1 MGIYSINNEAF
12 GKNYEVAADES
23 YVGTEGGLIAMLDI
37 QRNNHAIFE
46 SLIAR
51 DFQEAYMIH
60 EGASDEELISF
71 NEASI
76 GGIIDKIKAG
86 VKKIWEKVKGIFK
99 NFIAKIDGII
109 SRDTKELVKKYHKTI
124 VVKDLSKVKYKFSKP
139 LAGFNTILN
148 ELKADTAFKKYTDM
162 VFGKLNDDW
171 NGIKA
176 IGDKIRDGE
185 YKDEI
190 VTAIFTA
197 NLKLKGFNDFK
208 SLKKDMHEACFDTK
222 YEEEGVSNDT
232 VSYVESVL
240 NGQADDIKDI
250 KKMQTAADK
259 HFNALLKE
267 IDRVKKEFAD
277 NTDKNAYTVTYGK
290 GMVDKPSAPEG
301 NLQGRT
307 AYAGTKEA
315 IVTGAKRASTLH
327 DAILNIQT
335 VYTQTV
341 SYFLDEIKFNV
352 AQCKKLYMKL
362 ATYNDKKAKN
372 EAFEMYLDAVAE
384 AAEYEFYSD
393 FDEIDM

>member
-12 GKNYEVAADES
+12 GKNYEVTADES

-124 VVKDLSKVKYKFSKP
+124 VVKDLSKVKYKFCKP
-139 LAGFNTILN
+139 LEGFNKILK
-148 ELKADTAFKKYTDM
+148 ELKEDNAFTKYTDM

-185 YKDEI
+185 YKDDVI
-190 VTAIFTA
+190 TAIF
-197 NLKLKGFNDFK
+197 NNKLGLKGFSDFK
-208 SLKKDMHEACFDTK
+208 SFKKDMHEVCFDSK

-240 NGQADDIKDI
+240 NGQADDIKDV

-290 GMVDKPSAPEG
+290 DMVDKPSAPEG